1 MPQFAPDQVNFGDM
15 PGYGAFDI
23 GHMREHLQFV
33 QVLAMQ
39 TPAIV
44 LPDFDFLQF
53 LTAGGSRQSQL
64 VTHYQAHLL
73 LRQAINAE
81 GVDLTQFNLDD
92 ANDFANW
99 IGYHSQEH
107 IIIRQ
112 QLGIV

>member
-1 MPQFAPDQVNFGDM
+1 
-15 PGYGAFDI
+15 
-23 GHMREHLQFV
+23 
-33 QVLAMQ
+33 MQ
-39 TPAIV
+39 ATPIV

-53 LTAGGSRQSQL
+53 LTAGQTRQSQL

-73 LRQAINAE
+73 LRQITNLQ

>member
-1 MPQFAPDQVNFGDM
+1 MPQFAPDQVNFGDL

-23 GHMREHLQFV
+23 GHHREHLQFV
-33 QVLAMQ
+33 QTLAML
-39 TPAIV
+39 PSPIV

-73 LRQAINAE
+73 LRQATNVQ

-92 ANDFANW
+92 SDDFYSW
-99 IGYHSQEH
+99 TSYHAQEH
-107 IIIRQ
+107 AIMRQ
-112 QLGIV
+112 QLGIF